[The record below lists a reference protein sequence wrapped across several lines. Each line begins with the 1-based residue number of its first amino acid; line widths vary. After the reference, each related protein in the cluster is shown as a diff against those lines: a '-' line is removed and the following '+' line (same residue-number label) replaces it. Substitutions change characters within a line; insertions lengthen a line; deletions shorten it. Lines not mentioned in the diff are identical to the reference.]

1 MARFREA
8 HPRILGALLDGVVSA
23 IANINSVQLDAPP
36 RMADFARW
44 AVAAEQGLGW
54 KPGTFMSA
62 YSRHRRETDQETL
75 ERDVLGALIPRLAG
89 TSWSGTATQLQRE
102 LNALADDD
110 TRRDPTWPRQ
120 PNAMSARV
128 RRIAPLLRAAGYE
141 VTARRDADERTL
153 TIARISS
160 SPSSPS
166 SFPPPDG
173 ADGDD
178 NHDGRDDRNGS
189 TGAENGGET

>member
-1 MARFREA
+1 MGRFREA

-141 VTARRDADERTL
+141 VTARRDAGERTL

-166 SFPPPDG
+166 SFPPPDE

-178 NHDGRDDRNGS
+178 DHDGRDDRNGS
-189 TGAENGGET
+189 TGSENGGET